1 MNQNHPSPEER
12 GPFAGGDA
20 DPQRL
25 AKIAQ
30 RLKCARPRPPELDV
44 EAIMRAADTVDQ
56 SVVLP
61 QRSTDQR
68 DRRSYGWIGTIAG
81 AWACGAIAGALLT
94 FILLSQSASPE
105 SSTDETTAQNEPL
118 PKVTEPGRED
128 APDGDVQQA
137 RSDDSPPKHESPWTP
152 AESEISV
159 ALLDPYIYWTAPYG
173 DGQPTLRAGA
183 MVRSRAASGGSRFSY
198 STDTFPQDLA
208 DTSETGGDVP
218 YDVAPGS
225 DPDPPIT
232 REQLLQELLG
242 TRPDSVL

>member
-25 AKIAQ
+25 AKIEQ
-30 RLKCARPRPPELDV
+30 RLKYAQPRPPELDV
-44 EAIMRAADTVDQ
+44 EAIMRAAQQ

-61 QRSTDQR
+61 QRPVGQR
-68 DRRSYGWIGTIAG
+68 DRRSYGRIATIAG

-105 SSTDETTAQNEPL
+105 TSTDETTAQNEQP

-137 RSDDSPPKHESPWTP
+137 RSDDLPPKHEPPWTP

-159 ALLDPYIYWTAPYG
+159 ALLDPYIHWTAPYG
-173 DGQPTLRAGA
+173 DGRPTLRAGA
-183 MVRSRAASGGSRFSY
+183 MARGRGASGDSRFSY
-198 STDTFPQDLA
+198 WTDTFPQDVA
-208 DTSETGGDVP
+208 DMPDAGGDAP
-218 YDVAPGS
+218 YGVAPGF
-225 DPDPPIT
+225 DPDLPIT